1 MENYQYAT
9 PILIRD
15 GETIILQRVPFGE
28 KIFNEDWL
36 QSLLFE
42 NPTILPFSDLEPV
55 FDGSLPVVR
64 ELPTGA
70 GPVDLMYMNSKGYI
84 TLVETKLWR
93 NPEARRSVIAQ
104 VIDYAKDIA
113 EWSYDLLIEAIRKSN
128 LYKNN
133 GDPLIDLFSE
143 TEGEDFNQVVFI
155 DRVTRN
161 LQKGRFLLLIVGD
174 GIHEGVEKMAN
185 FLQQTPYLGYS
196 LALVELAVYRESPER
211 KEMFYIQ
218 PKILVRTKEIT
229 RAIVELKIPASR
241 SDVTVSLPTE
251 TSGKTSSRKR
261 ITEEEFLEELQESS
275 GDNAV
280 QFAKWVLDQA
290 EEHGLWIDWKDAGP
304 LLKYDDPESGDFF
317 TLGQLHK
324 TGNLTETSRLYS
336 RFRKLGWPFDACLDY
351 FDEVAALIPG
361 ASRKSFTTKSGR
373 KKEQIVYGKNP
384 GPRSYPPFELLE
396 SVKEGWFDAID
407 KLVNRIKALSGD
419 QE

>member
-9 PILIRD
+9 PILIRN

-28 KIFNEDWL
+28 KIFNEGWL

-42 NPTILPFSDLEPV
+42 NPTILPFSDLEPA
-55 FDGSLPVVR
+55 FD
-64 ELPTGA
+64 GA

-143 TEGEDFNQVVFI
+143 TEGDDFNQIVFI

-174 GIHEGVEKMAN
+174 GIQEGVEKMAN

-211 KEMFYIQ
+211 KEMLYIQ

-290 EEHGLWIDWKDAGP
+290 EEHDLWIDWKDAGP
-304 LLKYDDPESGDFF
+304 LLKYDDSESGDFF

-336 RFRKLGWPFDACLDY
+336 RFHKLGWPFDACFDY

-373 KKEQIVYGKNP
+373 KKEQI
-384 GPRSYPPFELLE
+384 ELLE
-396 SVKEGWFDAID
+396 PVKEGWFDAID